1 MPEGRVARWH
11 KQTYR
16 TPSKFKFQID
26 NKSFLNINMP
36 HVKFRT
42 YLHFKNIC
50 YLKLNGT
57 VYILSG
63 SPAKGAVTQSD
74 EQR

>member
-1 MPEGRVARWH
+1 MPGGINKHTGHPV
-11 KQTYR
+11 
-16 TPSKFKFQID
+16 KFKFQMD
-26 NKSFLNINMP
+26 NKSLLNINMP

-42 YLHFKNIC
+42 YLRFKNIC

-63 SPAKGAVTQSD
+63 SPAKGGCHP
-74 EQR
+74 EQ